1 MVVNQKSSLNCRF
14 CCILALSAISVFA
27 ARARAETAAS
37 NSAPEKEIRAAETQL
52 ATALS
57 SVDVDALSRLWAD
70 DFVSTMADG
79 RVTTG
84 RKRLEALRRQKRDP
98 NSQVTNENQQVDVH
112 VQGDWAWALV
122 TSSWVASGK
131 AVGSQYQA
139 THIWAKR
146 NGQWRLIAAHISE
159 VKP

>member
-27 ARARAETAAS
+27 ARVRAETAAS
-37 NSAPEKEIRAAETQL
+37 NSAPEQEIRAAETQL

-98 NSQVTNENQQVDVH
+98 NSQVTNENQQV
-112 VQGDWAWALV
+112 
-122 TSSWVASGK
+122 
-131 AVGSQYQA
+131 
-139 THIWAKR
+139 
-146 NGQWRLIAAHISE
+146 
-159 VKP
+159 